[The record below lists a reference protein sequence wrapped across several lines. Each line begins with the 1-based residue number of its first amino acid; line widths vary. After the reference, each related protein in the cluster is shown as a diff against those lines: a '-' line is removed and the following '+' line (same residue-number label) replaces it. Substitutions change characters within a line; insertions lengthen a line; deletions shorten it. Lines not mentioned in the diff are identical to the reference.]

1 MNNQRKE
8 FEERLLAAGLSEE
21 QEAEYRRLNLEL
33 LRSRLV
39 CNYAKLDELASK
51 IKPMVRINID
61 DRKVVFTAYGQR
73 NKRALITDAP
83 VNENYLA
90 LLYAAKVE
98 IKPVK
103 CNLYKMRSF
112 TCYFPAVNAGKP
124 CLSAETV
131 LQQLPEKVA
140 TKLVFCF
147 EVCFDSGNPEQ
158 NYDAILKCHKA
169 TVILWSKRSELERAV
184 SRMREKI
191 AERDESEAKQKQKQ
205 DKDKK
210 SESPCRFVPL
220 RRHSS

>member
-8 FEERLLAAGLSEE
+8 FEERLLAADLSEE
-21 QEAEYRRLNLEL
+21 QKDEYRHLNLEL
-33 LRSRLV
+33 IHSRLV

-51 IKPMVRINID
+51 IKPMVRINIA
-61 DRKVVFTAYGQR
+61 DRKVVFTEYGQR
-73 NKRALITDAP
+73 NKRALITDAL

-112 TCYFPAVNAGKP
+112 TCYFPSVNAGNP

-131 LQQLPEKVA
+131 LQQLPEKLA

-158 NYDAILKCHKA
+158 NYDEILRCHKA
-169 TVILWSKRSELERAV
+169 TVILWSRKSELERAV

-191 AERDESEAKQKQKQ
+191 AERDENETNKKPEQS
-205 DKDKK
+205 KDKK

-220 RRHSS
+220 RRRSS